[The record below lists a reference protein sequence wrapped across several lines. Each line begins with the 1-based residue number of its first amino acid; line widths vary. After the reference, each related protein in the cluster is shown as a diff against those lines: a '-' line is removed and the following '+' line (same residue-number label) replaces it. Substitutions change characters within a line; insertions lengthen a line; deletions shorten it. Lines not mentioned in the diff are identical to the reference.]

1 MVIFSYAAY
10 SDAVF
15 RENLWL
21 VALEYIVVI
30 GMFIYQILNENRNK
44 ADLFL

>member
-1 MVIFSYAAY
+1 MVVLSYFAY
-10 SDAVF
+10 ADAIF

-30 GMFIYQILNENRNK
+30 GMFIYEISNEKKTKVRS
-44 ADLFL
+44 